1 MHHRYMQHGYMHHG
15 YMHHGYMHHGYMHHG
30 YIHHGFM
37 HHGYMHHGYMHHQ
50 QSESRIH
57 ALLTPSAWVTRPERP
72 KGAKDEVKQARRAA
86 NQKSGPNGPLD
97 FYDDHNRLIMV
108 TLTNN
113 IITTVMM
120 IKNEQLVGRGS
131 WLQSQRLWKVRK
143 GNTTQHLIWAEKYSR
158 KYIWQFGEIHLNTM
172 LMMMIEMVSAGGERG

>member
-1 MHHRYMQHGYMHHG
+1 MYDATIINISYLTQYLSLHRC
-15 YMHHGYMHHGYMHHG
+15 
-30 YIHHGFM
+30 
-37 HHGYMHHGYMHHQ
+37 
-50 QSESRIH
+50 
-57 ALLTPSAWVTRPERP
+57 VTRPERP

-86 NQKSGPNGPLD
+86 IQKSGPNGPLD

-131 WLQSQRLWKVRK
+131 WLQSQRL
-143 GNTTQHLIWAEKYSR
+143 
-158 KYIWQFGEIHLNTM
+158 
-172 LMMMIEMVSAGGERG
+172 